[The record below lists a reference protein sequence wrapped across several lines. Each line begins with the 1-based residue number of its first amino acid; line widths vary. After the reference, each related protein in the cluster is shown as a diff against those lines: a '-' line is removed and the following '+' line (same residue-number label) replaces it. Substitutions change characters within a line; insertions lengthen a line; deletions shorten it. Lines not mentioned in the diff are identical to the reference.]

1 MEKLHQKFLKK
12 IDNVD
17 LSFVRSFTN
26 KVNWENRLIGIKGAR
41 GVGKTTLLLQY
52 IKKKLPQDNQ
62 TMYVSLDDIY
72 FSANTLVD
80 FVDSF
85 VKNGGQYIFL
95 DEVHRYKNWSAEL
108 KNIYDDYPELK
119 VVYTG
124 SSIIHIKKSGAD
136 LSRRSVLYTMKGLSF
151 REFILFNKKI
161 DFPVYKL
168 SDLLENHVEISRE
181 IVKQIKPIVLFNEYL
196 KIGYYPYFIESINE
210 YHQKLAETINTVLE
224 VDIPYMEDINF
235 SSVSKLKKLLYVIA
249 TSVPFKPNIQN
260 LSEKTGITRNT
271 ILLFLNYLNDAQ
283 IINLL
288 YDDAKGVS
296 ILQKPEKIYL
306 HHPNLQFALAPENI
320 NVGSMRESFFF
331 NQVSDL
337 HNINYTDKGDFLVD
351 NKFTFEVGGKNKTKK
366 QIAEVKNAYVVSDDL
381 EIGYNQKLPLWLF
394 GFLY

>member
-26 KVNWENRLIGIKGAR
+26 KVNWENRLIEIKGAR

>member
-12 IDNVD
+12 IDNID
-17 LSFVRSFTN
+17 LSFVRSVTN
-26 KVNWENRLIGIKGAR
+26 KINWENRLVGIKGAR
-41 GVGKTTLLLQY
+41 GVGKTTLLLQH
-52 IKKKLPQDNQ
+52 IKKKLPHDRQ

-72 FSANTLVD
+72 FSVNLLVD
-80 FVDSF
+80 FVDLF
-85 VKNGGQYIFL
+85 VKNGGQFLFL
-95 DEVHRYKNWSAEL
+95 DEVHKYKNWSAEL

-151 REFILFNKKI
+151 REYILFNKKI
-161 DFPVYKL
+161 NLPVYSL
-168 SDLLENHVEISRE
+168 HNILENHVEICRE
-181 IVKQIKPIVLFNEYL
+181 IVKQIKPIALFNEYL
-196 KIGYYPYFIESINE
+196 KTGYYPYFMEGINE
-210 YHQKLAETINTVLE
+210 YYQKLAETTNTVLE

-235 SSVSKLKKLLYVIA
+235 SSVSKLKKLLYIIA

-288 YDDAKGVS
+288 HIDTKGLS
-296 ILQKPEKIYL
+296 MMQKPEKIYL
-306 HHPNLQFALAPENI
+306 HHPNLQFALAPENRNI
-320 NVGSMRESFFF
+320 GSMRESFFF
-331 NQVSDL
+331 NQLSDL
-337 HNINYTDKGDFLVD
+337 HKVNYTKNGDFIVD
-351 NKFTFEVGGKNKTKK
+351 NKYTFEVGGKNKTKK
-366 QIAEVKNAYVVSDDL
+366 QIAKIKNAYVVSDDI
-381 EIGYNQKLPLWLF
+381 EIGYNEKLPLWLL